1 MAKKD
6 KFTAEDD
13 ELLAALGVEVEV
25 KKKVTFTALEERVF
39 AGFEEIQK
47 FVDGLSEQRITWGLE
62 FAMGYAF

>member
-25 KKKVTFTALEERVF
+25 KKKTTFNSL
-39 AGFEEIQK
+39 
-47 FVDGLSEQRITWGLE
+47 
-62 FAMGYAF
+62 